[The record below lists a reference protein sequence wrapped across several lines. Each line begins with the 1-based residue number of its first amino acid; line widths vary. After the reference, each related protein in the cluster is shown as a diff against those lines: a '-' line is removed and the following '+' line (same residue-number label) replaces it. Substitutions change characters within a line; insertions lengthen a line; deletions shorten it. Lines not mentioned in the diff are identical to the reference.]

1 MLFSNNL
8 CFPVPQ
14 AQQTQRAVLQGQLQI
29 AELQRVIAEAER
41 RTEDAQ
47 QNTVSIHIDIFAD
60 LREKVLKQREEL
72 LAAQVCLHVCL
83 RKKS

>member
-14 AQQTQRAVLQGQLQI
+14 AQQTQRAVLQQQLQI

-41 RTEDAQ
+41 RTEEAQ

-83 RKKS
+83 HKKS